1 MTGWDKAK
9 VEKLIGIAL
18 SFLIALL
25 SVIGYDVV
33 IVRPQASA
41 ALTMAGELQKQ
52 LDTLGAEVQAL
63 QPGQLEPLIEAPAGV
78 K

>member
-33 IVRPQASA
+33 IARPAVDG
-41 ALTMAGELQKQ
+41 LTRQ
-52 LDTLGAEVQAL
+52 VQAL
-63 QPGQLEPLIEAPAGV
+63 QGPQLEPLIEAPAGQ
-78 K
+78 

>member
-1 MTGWDKAK
+1 MSGWDKAK

-33 IVRPQASA
+33 IVRPQVDG
-41 ALTMAGELQKQ
+41 LTRQ
-52 LDTLGAEVQAL
+52 VQAL
-63 QPGQLEPLIEAPAGV
+63 QPAQLEPLMEAPASMEQ
-78 K
+78 